1 MVSFFSLIEGKL
13 YGGSLP
19 KTSVDVDFLYE
30 QGIRTIISLTT
41 YGLAHIDNRFQ
52 HIVIDIPDWG
62 VPTENQVLTF
72 LQTVEESWK
81 RDAAVYVHCYA
92 GCGRTGTMLALAE
105 VFLMGIKDG
114 VEAIERVRKVRPC
127 AVESQLQEDF
137 VIELAEKRKSQ
148 DS

>member
-41 YGLAHIDNRFQ
+41 SGLARIDNRFQ

-62 VPTENQVLTF
+62 VPTEDQVHTF
-72 LQTVEESWK
+72 LKAVKASWK
-81 RDAAVYVHCYA
+81 RDAPVYVHCYA

-105 VFLMGIKDG
+105 VFLLGIEDG
-114 VEAIERVRKVRPC
+114 VEAIEKVRKARPC
-127 AVESQLQEDF
+127 AVESRLQEDF
-137 VIELAEKRKSQ
+137 VIELAEKQLSL